1 KSECAN
7 CGATSTPLW
16 RRGLNDELNCNAC
29 GLFAKLV
36 IEAENGSSSPKS
48 RPSQALS
55 VDDTVCCYNCN
66 TTATPLWRKDDNGRT
81 LCNACGLYLKL
92 HGERRPSAMKSDVIR
107 KRAR

>member
-1 KSECAN
+1 PKTMKAAAAESSKSASGPWGPRQPE
-7 CGATSTPLW
+7 
-16 RRGLNDELNCNAC
+16 
-29 GLFAKLV
+29 V

-81 LCNACGLYLKL
+81 LCNACGL
-92 HGERRPSAMKSDVIR
+92 
-107 KRAR
+107 